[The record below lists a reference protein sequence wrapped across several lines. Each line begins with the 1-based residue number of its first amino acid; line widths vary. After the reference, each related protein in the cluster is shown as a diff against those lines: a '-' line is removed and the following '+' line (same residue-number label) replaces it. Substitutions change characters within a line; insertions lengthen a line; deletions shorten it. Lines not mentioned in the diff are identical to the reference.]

1 MMIMNIEVTKEE
13 YELIDSYAKFHG
25 CSVTD
30 AFKRALFEKI
40 EDEIDKAES
49 DIGYREFLKNPV
61 TYSMEEMKRELFD
74 EI

>member
-1 MMIMNIEVTKEE
+1 MIISVDVTKEE
-13 YELIDSYAKFHG
+13 YELVNSYAKFHG

-40 EDEIDKAES
+40 EDDIDEAETEIA
-49 DIGYREFLKNPV
+49 YQEFLRDPV
-61 TYSMEEMKRELFD
+61 TYSMEEVKSELFD